1 MSYVINGTEVKV
13 GQIWESNSGHHF
25 VVEDVNY
32 TYHGESY
39 PILLQEID
47 DCGSHMGAVTRTAEG
62 YAFKSEPGSARNM
75 FKMVQDVINQ
85 TKEQSMQNQ
94 TTQIPNLQIEDLRK
108 TVEEPQYKTWGD
120 LPDGTFV
127 MNDDFVF
134 LVNKVRAYAAYSLCG
149 FSVRTCRD
157 EFGSE
162 NKIIKV
168 KLQILE

>member
-1 MSYVINGTEVKV
+1 MSYIINGTEVKV
-13 GQIWESNSGHHF
+13 GQVWESKSGARF
-25 VVEDVNY
+25 AVDRILP
-32 TYHGESY
+32 SSSKY
-39 PILLQEID
+39 PIVLCELDQGVRLSDGLL
-47 DCGSHMGAVTRTAEG
+47 TRTAEG
-62 YAFKSEPGSARNM
+62 YAFLYEPENERNM
-75 FKMVQDVINQ
+75 YMLVQDEIDQ
-85 TKEQSMQNQ
+85 PKEQSMQNQ
-94 TTQIPNLQIEDLRK
+94 IAQIPNLQIEDLRK

-134 LVNKVRAYAAYSLCG
+134 LVNKVGAYAAYSLCG
-149 FSVRTCRD
+149 FSVRTCCD